1 MDPPKGVWRQS
12 LSPIESEQVITNLLD
27 LDRWPSWHSS
37 AGRILSEKTGALSE
51 GQRFDLHRIERQRL
65 IEDMWS
71 VKSIR
76 SSEAPRFLEIEFLW
90 QGQQREGKPLG
101 TALSNLSMT
110 VTVWAEEGGGVEIAS
125 WWDVPWWAKFMKG
138 RVNRLPRAMA
148 KQWLKDA
155 CSGATLPI
163 LPSQEAFLN
172 ESE

>member
-12 LSPIESEQVITNLLD
+12 LSPSESEQVITNLLD

-163 LPSQEAFLN
+163 LPSQEAFLT

>member
-12 LSPIESEQVITNLLD
+12 LSPSESEQVITNLLG

-37 AGRILSEKTGALSE
+37 AGRILSEKTGVLSE
-51 GQRFDLHRIERQRL
+51 GQRFDLHRLERQRL

-76 SSEAPRFLEIEFLW
+76 SSETPRFLEIEFLW

-155 CSGATLPI
+155 CSGATRPI
-163 LPSQEAFLN
+163 LPSQEAFLT